1 LKAKPEIKVLRSVK
15 VARMNRIE
23 IYLDLTVG
31 LRLVRE
37 NFVLTFSDNG
47 VSFRYELER
56 MNSKFTQYKLII
68 NYETTVQNAKLA
80 IKVVSPISQ
89 LTSLPT
95 ATQSESDSTQG

>member
-1 LKAKPEIKVLRSVK
+1 
-15 VARMNRIE
+15 MNRIE